1 MITDELLV
9 ICDECWLI
17 GDEWWMLNTQTS
29 LWEHVGVHLRPWVIV
44 MLFLTVFLTYFLTVF
59 LQNFYHI
66 SAVLC
71 YCCNFCSR
79 DCVQGQDD
87 GWVRSGAD
95 FLPLGTDH
103 SFDTKI
109 WTRRREGSCVN
120 VFLLNLLL
128 LSGCEGQ
135 NMKAFEAGR
144 RVEFFRFWKGW
155 EGGMCAPL
163 WAGSPPYL
171 DFVSLIKSE
180 GWKNYWTLAALHSLT
195 GPRKP

>member
-109 WTRRREGSCVN
+109 WTKRRGQLRKCISPQFASSIIGLWGSEYE
-120 VFLLNLLL
+120 NLW
-128 LSGCEGQ
+128 SW
-135 NMKAFEAGR
+135 K
-144 RVEFFRFWKGW
+144 KGW
-155 EGGMCAPL
+155 IFQILKGLGRGDVCAIMSGVPSVFGL
-163 WAGSPPYL
+163 C
-171 DFVSLIKSE
+171 FI
-180 GWKNYWTLAALHSLT
+180 N
-195 GPRKP
+195 